1 MPPASH
7 LHYQC
12 VKITLVS
19 FFVVHWQH
27 AYHQISASLQKM
39 EVHVNS
45 VTYTC
50 SLNKIPKQIN
60 IMKQT
65 HNFNQNFAL
74 HFLNNKKNTC
84 YTTANMHVV
93 TYIAYITKQY
103 ITKPEKFHIELNQK
117 LLIYFVLYHTNLIG
131 PLQVVYWFHLYTCK
145 TWKLHPHSTY
155 RTWDFY
161 DIIKMASTT
170 QCRTVNVP

>member
-117 LLIYFVLYHTNLIG
+117 LLIYFVLYTILIW
-131 PLQVVYWFHLYTCK
+131 LVRCRWFTDFTYTPVKCESS
-145 TWKLHPHSTY
+145 THILPIPPGFLWHHQNGIDHSMQNSQY
-155 RTWDFY
+155 
-161 DIIKMASTT
+161 A
-170 QCRTVNVP
+170 